1 MNHISI
7 SQKVELIREHKK
19 LLVDLLEG
27 EIRECE
33 THQYRY
39 CNGRDNSKLK
49 EEYYNKILKLRE
61 IQAIINNF

>member
-7 SQKVELIREHKK
+7 SKKVELIKEHKK

-33 THQYRY
+33 NHQYRY
-39 CNGRDNSKLK
+39 CNGSGDVKLK

>member
-7 SQKVELIREHKK
+7 SQKVELIKEHKE

-27 EIRECE
+27 EIKECE
-33 THQYRY
+33 NNQYRY
-39 CNGRDNSKLK
+39 GREDIQLK
-49 EEYYNKILKLRE
+49 EKYYNKILKLRE